1 MNRLDDS
8 KAKCATGV
16 FLLTMAYFVVE
27 IILNYTLYKQLAN
40 HSDLYTIEALETWGQ
55 IITGM
60 GAALICTRLYFMS
73 SAAHQD
79 YSNIRTPFKIFR
91 RFCLV
96 TIPLSFL
103 VQHAIISYV
112 VDRGSE
118 DDTNNA
124 ILIAATKSVL
134 VPHYNNSLASYDLYT
149 IKLNIFDKVVYPLRS
164 RVGNTSEA
172 YVEALNHFGNLGD
185 TCAQHSEE
193 VLGVKKG
200 MDKALFGFGALMR
213 PSVINEQQYK
223 ALIKDFYRCLYED
236 KTYSEQHRL
245 STLKPGELHGQYR
258 SYRLQSR
265 YYQENLVK
273 LMRKG
278 NGIAVRG
285 LREEWDRAMSEKL
298 GFASTLQPNLSWE
311 AFTRHPDVKRHY
323 LKMAGEG
330 AVYPYG
336 DDWDNFVMETVT
348 NALPEKALPGY
359 KNGDGTVNPEDPN
372 NKSKLSSGEEAYK
385 SIVMPIV
392 ALGMSAFFLI
402 FNLFAAISSGV
413 RNFTSKEAGRVCIV
427 IMVVWAVLWP
437 SISLRSD
444 FAERDYLDGS
454 GIVVK
459 MIYYHERN
467 LAWLYSK
474 ILSH

>member
-1 MNRLDDS
+1 MSRLDDS

-16 FLLTMAYFVVE
+16 FLLTMSYFVVE
-27 IILNYTLYKQLAN
+27 IILNYTLYKQLAS
-40 HSDLYTIEALETWGQ
+40 HSNLFTIEVLEIWGQ

-60 GAALICTRLYFMS
+60 GAALICTRLYFIS
-73 SAAHQD
+73 SGAYQG
-79 YSNIRTPFKIFR
+79 YSNIMTPFKIFR

-112 VDRGSE
+112 VDRGSDE
-118 DDTNNA
+118 NKNNA
-124 ILIAATKSVL
+124 ILITAAKSVL
-134 VPHYNNSLASYDLYT
+134 VPHYDYSLASYDT
-149 IKLNIFDKVVYPLRS
+149 FSIKLNIFEKVVYPLRS
-164 RVGNTSEA
+164 RAGNTSEA
-172 YVEALNHFGNLGD
+172 YVEALDYFGDLGSA
-185 TCAQHSEE
+185 CSQHSEE
-193 VLGVKKG
+193 VLGIKKG

-213 PSVINEQQYK
+213 PSVIDEKQYK
-223 ALIKDFYRCLYED
+223 ALVKDFYRCLYED
-236 KTYSEQHRL
+236 KAYSEKHRASTVKPMEL
-245 STLKPGELHGQYR
+245 RSQYASYSNRSKAYWKELNVAMKKADVPQIRRLRRDWDAAVSERMGFKSTLNP
-258 SYRLQSR
+258 S
-265 YYQENLVK
+265 
-273 LMRKG
+273 
-278 NGIAVRG
+278 
-285 LREEWDRAMSEKL
+285 
-298 GFASTLQPNLSWE
+298 LSWE
-311 AFTRHPDVKRHY
+311 AFARHPDVKRYY

-336 DDWDNFVMETVT
+336 DDWDNFVIEAVT

-359 KNGDGTVNPEDPN
+359 KNSDGTVNPEDPN

-392 ALGMSAFFLI
+392 GLGMSAFFLI
-402 FNLFAAISSGV
+402 FNLFTAISSGV
-413 RNFTSKEAGRVCIV
+413 RDFTSKEVGRVCMA

-459 MIYYHERN
+459 MIYYHERS

-474 ILSH
+474 TLD